1 MKILVTGCCGF
12 IGFNFVENILKKRKK
27 VKIVGIDNLDSYYSI
42 KLKKNRLKL
51 LLKYKNFSFAG
62 TVDFSYIALS
72 CQFCSGEPESPFPS
86 SG

>member
-12 IGFNFVENILKKRKK
+12 IGFNFAENILKKRKK

-51 LLKYKNFSFAG
+51 LLKYKNFNF
-62 TVDFSYIALS
+62 VKLDLENYKLLEKIS
-72 CQFCSGEPESPFPS
+72 CS
-86 SG
+86 SC